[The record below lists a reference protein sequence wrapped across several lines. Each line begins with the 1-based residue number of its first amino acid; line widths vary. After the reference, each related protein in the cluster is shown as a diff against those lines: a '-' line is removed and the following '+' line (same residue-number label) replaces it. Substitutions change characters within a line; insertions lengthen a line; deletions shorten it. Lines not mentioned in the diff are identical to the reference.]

1 MGNARSCVVKDELV
15 IYLSDMRTGILSA
28 ALAALL
34 LHPAIAEA
42 KPKPAPAPAP
52 AVQLPYMS
60 ANLPSS
66 PEVRAFYAAHN
77 YSIWFNGNV
86 AKPGASGFVQILQ
99 RSPLDGVSNGAQ
111 YAAQV
116 QAALQQAATG
126 SAEAVAYAE
135 HTLSEALV
143 LYSQIMDRPVQGM
156 TYGYEYMRP
165 KPRSAAQILS
175 IAAAVPALDSYL
187 QQVSN
192 PNSIYT
198 GIRDAAWQQ
207 MQATGSTVPD
217 PRVIANLDRARGMP
231 AKGKFVMV
239 NSATQMLYM
248 YQDGVP
254 VGSMKIVVGDNGQYL
269 KNRPDTRTPLITS
282 MMFYVIHN
290 PYWNSSDTL
299 TRLNIAPRYA
309 AEGDKYFKQ
318 RGFKVMSDWTHD
330 AKVIPTSEVDWK
342 GVRAGTVSVRIR
354 QDPGPNNFMGQLKF
368 PFANP
373 QDIYLHDTDPADR
386 NLFELSQRTRSNGCI
401 RLENADGL
409 ATWLLGHAP
418 DKSLT
423 EAEHPEQLQR
433 GVPIYVTYLTAIPQD
448 GQLTFLKDIY
458 NLDPAGSTKVASGK

>member
-1 MGNARSCVVKDELV
+1 
-15 IYLSDMRTGILSA
+15 MRTGILSA
-28 ALAALL
+28 ALAALV
-34 LHPAIAEA
+34 LHPGIVEA
-42 KPKPAPAPAP
+42 KNKPQPVPAAP
-52 AVQLPYMS
+52 VQLPYLS

-66 PEVRAFYAAHN
+66 PEVRAFYSAHN
-77 YSIWFNGNV
+77 YSIWFDGNV
-86 AKPGASGFVQILQ
+86 AKPGVSELVQILQ

-126 SAEAVAYAE
+126 SPEAVAYAE

-143 LYSQIMDRPVQGM
+143 LYAQIMDRPVQGM

-165 KPRSAAQILS
+165 KARSAEQILKL
-175 IAAAVPALDSYL
+175 AVAVPSLDTYL
-187 QQVSN
+187 QQVAN
-192 PNSIYT
+192 PNSIYDA
-198 GIRDAAWQQ
+198 IRDAAWGQ
-207 MQATGSTVPD
+207 MQTTGSATPD
-217 PRVIANLDRARGMP
+217 PRVVANLDRARGMP
-231 AKGKFVMV
+231 AKGRFVMV
-239 NSATQMLYM
+239 NSANQTLYM
-248 YQDGVP
+248 YNNGVP

-269 KNRPDTRTPLITS
+269 KNRPDTRTPLVTS

-309 AEGDKYFKQ
+309 AEGDRYFKQ

-342 GVRAGTVSVRIR
+342 GVRAGTVSIRIR
-354 QDPGPNNFMGQLKF
+354 QDPGPDNFMGQLKF

-373 QDIYLHDTDPADR
+373 QDIYLHDTDPGDR
-386 NLFELSQRTRSNGCI
+386 NLFDLSQRTRSNGCI
-401 RLENADGL
+401 RLENAEGL

-418 DKSLT
+418 DKSIT
-423 EAEHPEQLQR
+423 EAEYPEQLPR
-433 GVPIYVTYLTAIPQD
+433 GVPIYVTYLTAIPRD

-458 NLDPAGSTKVASGK
+458 NLDPDGGTKVASGN